1 MLIED
6 ACGIATEIVGEY
18 SRSGI
23 ISIIQEVANL
33 LAFRGT
39 QNEGAYSTSIRP
51 VRDRITSIVSTE
63 PPVLRTR
70 RVLSFA
76 DRVLAANVL
85 PADFARKLLVLAQP
99 TIAQSGVS
107 SEATALKSDAD
118 SILKRLE
125 TFLGT
130 SRFIGYKPIQLP
142 HDKLVVGILT
152 PVSSF
157 GGDLSR
163 LGTLLEDFD
172 HLFGDAV
179 ELATGERRKPSY
191 AYCSTSSFNI
201 WQYANSETAVHILNV
216 IKACYD
222 TARSRTEF
230 KKLTDTMRQ
239 AGVNDDVIAQAKSE
253 IEKRSEENLERD
265 LISDVQHVSE
275 GAEPGRKNE
284 LKSSIVF
291 RAKAAI
297 TWI

>member
-163 LGTLLEDFD
+163 LGTLL
-172 HLFGDAV
+172 
-179 ELATGERRKPSY
+179 
-191 AYCSTSSFNI
+191 
-201 WQYANSETAVHILNV
+201 
-216 IKACYD
+216 
-222 TARSRTEF
+222 
-230 KKLTDTMRQ
+230 
-239 AGVNDDVIAQAKSE
+239 
-253 IEKRSEENLERD
+253 
-265 LISDVQHVSE
+265 
-275 GAEPGRKNE
+275 
-284 LKSSIVF
+284 
-291 RAKAAI
+291 
-297 TWI
+297 